1 MASKR
6 ELEDRLSRM
15 EAIGSRESEA
25 ESDEMKMLRAMPLAD
40 LRRLEGLIMRVES
53 GDPSEALTAPELAWL
68 AALGYDVEAIPCAV
82 T

>member
-1 MASKR
+1 MSSKR

-40 LRRLEGLIMRVES
+40 LKRLEGILTRIEG
-53 GDPSEALTAPELAWL
+53 GDRLAKLTVPERAWL
-68 AALGYDVEAIPCAV
+68 TELGYDV
-82 T
+82 

>member
-40 LRRLEGLIMRVES
+40 LRRLEGIVTRIGGG
-53 GDPSEALTAPELAWL
+53 GDRLAKLTVPERAWL
-68 AALGYDVEAIPCAV
+68 TELGYDV
-82 T
+82 